1 VSARCCARSAT
12 STTHSLIGTATAPR
26 DAADRSS
33 SSIVSS
39 NSPRSAVQFAG
50 THPVPLPVSFERVD
64 DKSNNYNP
72 HINTEIEVLVFDAPH
87 YSRIGYMPKV

>member
-1 VSARCCARSAT
+1 M
-12 STTHSLIGTATAPR
+12 
-26 DAADRSS
+26 
-33 SSIVSS
+33 
-39 NSPRSAVQFAG
+39 QFAG